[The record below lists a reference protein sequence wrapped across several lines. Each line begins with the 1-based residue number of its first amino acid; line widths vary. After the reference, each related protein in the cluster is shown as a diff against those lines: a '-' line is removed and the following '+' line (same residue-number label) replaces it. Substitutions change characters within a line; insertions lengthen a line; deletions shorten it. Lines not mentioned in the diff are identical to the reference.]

1 MYLYICKII
10 NRFTTRIIV
19 FSLRFAVRLNYVLFV
34 MNDRL
39 MDNIQ
44 GLLPGRTVCL
54 HVFLSEPLG
63 DGTSLLIIHGQN
75 LMDNLFFIVTT
86 ALHFQCFTDVEVQAP
101 HSLIVV
107 KIVCVAEHGL
117 SGDSIVEENAGVIR
131 YEQVGYLDEVV
142 EIWIICHI
150 DDECVGW

>member
-63 DGTSLLIIHGQN
+63 EGTTPLVVHGQN
-75 LMDNLFFIVTT
+75 LMDDLFLIVTT
-86 ALHFQCFTDVEVQAP
+86 TLHLQCFTDVKV
-101 HSLIVV
+101 
-107 KIVCVAEHGL
+107 
-117 SGDSIVEENAGVIR
+117 
-131 YEQVGYLDEVV
+131 
-142 EIWIICHI
+142 
-150 DDECVGW
+150 